1 MSFIKMKQCLSILC
15 FSFGSVICEEA
26 TELSRQAEVLRVP
39 LRFDVSGRHL
49 TLSRLFLA
57 FKKNRLR
64 GLRGFPIYLLEI
76 APHVAAL
83 LMAEKEHR
91 QSRKVWNCVK
101 LVGKEESENREDLSI
116 LKNLKGPP
124 CRFIVDF
131 TTSLPLCFP

>member
-1 MSFIKMKQCLSILC
+1 MLQLWV
-15 FSFGSVICEEA
+15 SVICEEA
-26 TELSRQAEVLRVP
+26 TELSGQAEVLLHVP

-57 FKKNRLR
+57 FKKHRLR

-91 QSRKVWNCVK
+91 QS
-101 LVGKEESENREDLSI
+101 GGYGIE
-116 LKNLKGPP
+116 
-124 CRFIVDF
+124 
-131 TTSLPLCFP
+131 